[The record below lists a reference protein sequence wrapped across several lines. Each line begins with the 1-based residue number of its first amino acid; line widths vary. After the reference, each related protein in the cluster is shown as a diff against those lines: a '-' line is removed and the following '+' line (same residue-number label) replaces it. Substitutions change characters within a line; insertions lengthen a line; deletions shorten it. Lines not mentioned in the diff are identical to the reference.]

1 MEAVLN
7 SPLGRTALG
16 QAPLKIGRAPDNQLV
31 IQDPQSS
38 SHHAE
43 VAPGYGGN
51 GYQVTDLN
59 STNGTFVNEQR
70 LAGNTPRPLNSGDVV
85 RIGNTRFT
93 YEVTGAGYAPTVM
106 ASAPNYEPTVAAGA
120 PDAFAQPA
128 YPQPAYTPPPQ
139 PAQQPYAPPA
149 QPAYTPQPAAYPQQ
163 QPAYPQ
169 QPGYPQQAYPQ
180 PGGFGQP
187 GFPPPQRKSRAGL
200 WIIIIVL
207 LLLVVG
213 GGGAYYYFQ
222 IRSTPQKTLAA
233 YCDGWKTNNAQ
244 EIYNQLDT
252 AQQAKTTVS
261 AIQKAMGLVSV
272 VGGVKDCTV
281 GSVQENG
288 STATAIVTI
297 TLGDGKTA
305 SETDSLI
312 QENGTWK
319 LDSSKANL

>member
-16 QAPLKIGRAPDNQLV
+16 QTSLKIGRAPDNQLV

-70 LAGNTPRPLNSGDVV
+70 LAPNTPRPLNTGDVV

-120 PDAFAQPA
+120 PDAFAPQPA

-139 PAQQPYAPPA
+139 PVQPPYVPPA

-163 QPAYPQ
+163 QP
-169 QPGYPQQAYPQ
+169 GYPQPAYPQ

-200 WIIIIVL
+200 WITIIVL
-207 LLLVVG
+207 LVLVIG
-213 GGGAYYYFQ
+213 GGSVYYFV

-233 YCDGWKTNNAQ
+233 YCDGWKTSNAQ
-244 EIYNQLDT
+244 EIYNQLDA

-272 VGGVKDCTV
+272 VGGIKDCTV

-305 SETDSLI
+305 SETDTLV